1 MDAKN
6 EQKRMVSMCLVI
18 ICEIFC
24 WRLNDFYDLTF
35 MCFVNILIQSA
46 LSVIHVPILNSLIG
60 WFVERNGEIWLIH
73 FTIGQMNTLYTFYE
87 KCIPIIIKNQQA
99 VIHFMINI
107 TTLKHIDKSF
117 PKLSIGDTKQV
128 RY

>member
-1 MDAKN
+1 
-6 EQKRMVSMCLVI
+6 
-18 ICEIFC
+18 
-24 WRLNDFYDLTF
+24 